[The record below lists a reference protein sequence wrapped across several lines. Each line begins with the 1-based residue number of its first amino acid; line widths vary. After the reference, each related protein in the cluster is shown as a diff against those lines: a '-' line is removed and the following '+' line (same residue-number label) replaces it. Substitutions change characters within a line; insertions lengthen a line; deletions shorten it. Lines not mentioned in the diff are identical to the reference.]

1 MHSPD
6 VSIERRKHGGQ
17 HSAMKRN
24 RPVSTARRKEGGEI
38 VRDERYIN
46 GNERNSAGVEK
57 GAESA
62 PHGVI
67 ARRGR
72 GSPAVANEAEG
83 VVGEGETVQPPIIF
97 QARRGRWRRGGAP
110 ETRSTTPGTSG
121 RRHTSSTRRP
131 RSAGYHFWAGQ
142 NGVTRRKT
150 PMEAAILRTT
160 RGRRGG
166 GGNAYATGNSHTCA
180 NASNASA

>member
-1 MHSPD
+1 MLSHD
-6 VSIERRKHGGQ
+6 VSMKRREHGRK
-17 HSAMKRN
+17 HSAMKSY
-24 RPVSTARRKEGGEI
+24 RPICTARRKEGGEI
-38 VRDERYIN
+38 VRDERYID

-121 RRHTSSTRRP
+121 RRQTSSTRRP